1 MRFLAASLVL
11 LILESSLIAQTA
23 APVDVQSML
32 ASLQKIKQTQSTAA
46 KQQYTQ
52 ALTDFNGAYADDGS
66 AISFYTQA
74 INVTRFVGRPDAG
87 TAFETWKKD
96 VLPRMNP
103 EAVRTALWYTAIS
116 LQRASGATDEQMFPV
131 VLAYAEATQPV
142 LPTLLAPVVPT
153 GTPPNEPGQRGERR
167 GERPDR
173 QDREELQG
181 LGFGGADPGE
191 KIMEEDVSQNVF
203 SKWYNLG
210 EQLSGLDKWELVPAN
225 IDGIYDKFLLPIM
238 RKNHDARILDYWNDK
253 IMSARGVA
261 SDSSASFNTD
271 TYNQTTRPALL
282 WSRAEDEIV
291 IGRRDQGLADM
302 YSLVKGFPAHPD
314 AGKWIAELEGLLT
327 TPPAVAAGG
336 ASPAAPQ

>member
-1 MRFLAASLVL
+1 MRLFAASLVL
-11 LILESSLIAQTA
+11 LLPGSSLLAQTA

-32 ASLQKIKQTQSTAA
+32 AGLQKIKQTQSTAS
-46 KQQYTQ
+46 KQQFTQ
-52 ALTDFNGAYADDGS
+52 ALNDFNSAYADDPS
-66 AISFYTQA
+66 AISFYSQA

-116 LQRASGATDEQMFPV
+116 LQRASGATDAQMFPV

-142 LPTLLAPVVPT
+142 LPTLLAPVVPP

-181 LGFGGADPGE
+181 LGFGGGDPGE

-203 SKWYNLG
+203 STWYQLG
-210 EQLSGLDKWELVPAN
+210 EQLSGLDKWEMVPAN

-238 RKNHDARILDYWNDK
+238 RKNHDARILDYWDNK
-253 IMSARGVA
+253 IISARGTA

-271 TYNQTTRPALL
+271 TYNQTTRPGLL

-291 IGRRDQGLADM
+291 IGRRDQGLSDM

-314 AGKWIAELEGLLT
+314 AAKWIAELEGLLT